1 MPAPAL
7 LGPRLRLDGNQSA
20 ALLARDATIGV
31 ISFRD
36 ALQIGRKRAIQI
48 LEACDRLGLTRR
60 IVIAGRI
67 NKTSEKDHRIL
78 RNPDLFASGDV

>member
-1 MPAPAL
+1 MCEIAGVARSL
-7 LGPRLRLDGNQSA
+7 VERDA
-20 ALLARDATIGV
+20 ALGV

-60 IVIAGRI
+60 LVVAGRI